1 MYGDGH
7 DLDDLEGQVLGDRAG
22 QAEDVDGQTEHT
34 AIVEVRGGSQPLKEL
49 DERKHERKHRRD

>member
-22 QAEDVDGQTEHT
+22 QAEDVDGQTEHA
-34 AIVEVRGGSQPLKEL
+34 AIVEVRGGSQPV
-49 DERKHERKHRRD
+49 ERA